1 MSSTPRPVSPLSTA
15 EGAAADGALASARP
29 GRSVLE
35 KHPPMPTPSSI
46 EPLLVTQLRAEL
58 EARGLDSSG
67 RKAELQK
74 RLLEAQLQE
83 WQASLEQRD
92 AALRTMVEKAD
103 RKAEQADR
111 KAEQADRRAK
121 AAERKAEKA
130 DRRAKAAERRAKENK
145 KNCDIVARY
154 NKDHVHFE
162 LKKQGMK
169 IAYLEREAGID
180 LSGID
185 RMMEEERNGGANLDG
200 GDGSETVG
208 DGSGVVEEGN
218 ENESGEE

>member
-1 MSSTPRPVSPLSTA
+1 MSSTPRPVSPLSTT

-35 KHPPMPTPSSI
+35 NHPPMPTPSSI
-46 EPLLVTQLRAEL
+46 EPLLVAQLRAEL
-58 EARGLDSSG
+58 EARALDSSG
-67 RKAELQK
+67 CKAELQK

-92 AALRTMVEKAD
+92 AALWTMV
-103 RKAEQADR
+103 
-111 KAEQADRRAK
+111 EQADRRAK

-130 DRRAKAAERRAKENK
+130 DHKAEKVKQDNAILTRCMCVFVAETKEKQAER
-145 KNCDIVARY
+145 D
-154 NKDHVHFE
+154 FE
-162 LKKQGMK
+162 LKKQALK

-185 RMMEEERNGGANLDG
+185 RLIEEERNGGANLNGGDGCETG
-200 GDGSETVG
+200 GDGSGAV
-208 DGSGVVEEGN
+208 DEGN
-218 ENESGEE
+218 ENEN